1 MDIRVAKKEG
11 KSPVIKNERRES
23 EGVIVVR
30 SSEQSCW
37 NCGFKVL
44 PGRYC
49 LKCGKKN

>member
-1 MDIRVAKKEG
+1 MLVKGWEG
-11 KSPVIKNERRES
+11 I
-23 EGVIVVR
+23 GVGVLAA
-30 SSEQSCW
+30 SMACW